1 MSKHEKISI
10 NAIRIHQKSHLLWK
24 FPTLQIYLLLYQLKF
39 HQTKVKRQKSH
50 ITEIQ
55 QDVATN
61 TDDLD

>member
-10 NAIRIHQKSHLLWK
+10 NAIRIPSEI
-24 FPTLQIYLLLYQLKF
+24 PPSMQIFCTPNLSVAIP
-39 HQTKVKRQKSH
+39 TKVSSDKGEKNY